1 MPKTRGQYLKWLYD
15 DNIQIPDRT
24 TYRYKSRQRIEKSLP
39 LLPENDIEDAQNCQY
54 SFNLNQ
60 ESSYITNFIQPI
72 IELNEI
78 EIKLEKKSKMPTNG
92 TLFSFF
98 IFFSKIEG
106 ILNIL
111 KHR

>member
-24 TYRYKSRQRIEKSLP
+24 RYRYKSRQRIEKSLP

-54 SFNLNQ
+54 SVNWNQ
-60 ESSYITNFIQPI
+60 ESSYITNFIQLI

-78 EIKLEKKSKMPTNG
+78 EVKLEKYVIKVLKILYLKEST
-92 TLFSFF
+92 TFS
-98 IFFSKIEG
+98 
-106 ILNIL
+106 
-111 KHR
+111 